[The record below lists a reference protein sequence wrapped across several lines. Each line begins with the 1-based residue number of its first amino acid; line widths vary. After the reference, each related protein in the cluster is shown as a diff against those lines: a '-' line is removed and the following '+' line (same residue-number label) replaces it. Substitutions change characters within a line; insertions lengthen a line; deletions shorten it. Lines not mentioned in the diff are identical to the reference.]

1 MKIFMFVL
9 ICVAFIGY
17 ACSNSGKKGTN
28 EEKNSTESSK
38 ADSLIEQVMNG
49 HNEGM
54 SGESKLRRM
63 EAAIQRMI
71 DSIGKLPQK
80 TRKALVPLSNKL
92 DSVLNGMRS
101 ARSEMDKWMEEFNM
115 DSAKNDMGVRIQYLT
130 SEKDKIEKV
139 KESILHGLQRADSVI
154 KARF

>member
-1 MKIFMFVL
+1 MKIFMLAL
-9 ICVAFIGY
+9 ICLAFIANG
-17 ACSNSGKKGTN
+17 CKNSGKKETN
-28 EEKNSTESSK
+28 EEKSKTESSK
-38 ADSLIEQVMNG
+38 ADSLMEQVMKG

-54 SGESKLRRM
+54 SGESKLKRM

-80 TRKALVPLSNKL
+80 TRKALGSLSGKL
-92 DSVLNGMRS
+92 DSALNNMRS
-101 ARSEMDKWMEEFNM
+101 ARSGRDKWMEEFNM
-115 DSAKNDMGVRIQYLT
+115 DSAKNDMGVRIQYLS

-139 KESILHGLQRADSVI
+139 KASIVNGLQKADSLI